1 ADVLYELDTYLQAL
15 FDARRRIPGADLVTG
30 LVQAQQAED
39 RLGAAELF
47 AMVVLLLVAGHET
60 TVNLIGNSMLALLRH
75 PEQLAQLKSTPDLI
89 EPAVEELLRYD
100 GPVET
105 STSRYAAE
113 DVEVGGKLIPRG
125 AMVLVVL
132 GSANRDQT
140 KFSNP
145 DRLDI

>member
-1 ADVLYELDTYLQAL
+1 
-15 FDARRRIPGADLVTG
+15 
-30 LVQAQQAED
+30 
-39 RLGAAELF
+39 
-47 AMVVLLLVAGHET
+47 
-60 TVNLIGNSMLALLRH
+60 
-75 PEQLAQLKSTPDLI
+75 
-89 EPAVEELLRYD
+89 
-100 GPVET
+100 ET

-145 DRLDI
+145 DRLDIHRRGANKHVAFGRGVHYCLGAPLARPECQICVATLLRRLPGLRLTTAPEALAWRPGLLLRGVQELTVTF